1 MPRKSIKDNIQLTSY
16 DDLLGGGI
24 KRHEGDITEM
34 PLENL
39 HTFKDHPFKVLDD
52 EHMNELVESIKE
64 KGVLTPAIVRKRD
77 EGGYEIISG
86 HRRRHACELAGLSTM
101 PVIIKEMDDNDAIIL
116 MVDANIQRENIL
128 PSERA
133 FALQMKM
140 NAIKQQGK
148 RTDLTSSHSDQKL
161 SGELDDESTSGR
173 DVPKLTSEIIGE
185 EEGLSGRQVKRYIRL
200 TNLVPGL
207 LERVDNGKIG
217 IMQAVDLSF
226 IEESDQEAILS
237 ALIKTD
243 RKMTAKQ
250 AKMLRGG
257 AECKMLDEDIINDIL
272 IGKAGTIRTVTFS
285 ERELNNYFPLN
296 MDGNEI
302 KQIIIELV
310 QKWNAEK

>member
-1 MPRKSIKDNIQLTSY
+1 MPKKSIKDNIQLVTF
-16 DDLLGGGI
+16 DDLMGGGI
-24 KRHEGDITEM
+24 KQHEGEITEI

-39 HTFKDHPFKVLDD
+39 HTFKDHPFKVVDD
-52 EHMNELVESIKE
+52 DQMTELVESIKE
-64 KGVLTPAIVRKRD
+64 KGVLSPAIVRERD

-86 HRRRHACELAGLSTM
+86 HRRKHACELAGLSTM
-101 PVIIKEMDDNDAIIL
+101 PVIVKNMDDNDAIIL

-140 NAIKQQGK
+140 QALKQQGK
-148 RTDLTSSHSDQKL
+148 RSDLTSSQGDPKLMDASD
-161 SGELDDESTSGR
+161 DITSGR
-173 DVPKLTSEIIGE
+173 DVPKLTSERIGE

-200 TNLVPGL
+200 TNLIPGL
-207 LERVDNGKIG
+207 LDRVDSGKIG

-226 IEESDQEAILS
+226 IDESDQEAILS
-237 ALIKTD
+237 ALNRTD

-272 IGKAGTIRTVTFS
+272 IGNAGTIRTVTFS
-285 ERELNNYFPLN
+285 ERELANYFPLN

-302 KQIIIELV
+302 KKIIVELIEE
-310 QKWNAEK
+310 WNVK

>member
-52 EHMNELVESIKE
+52 EHMSELVESIKE

-86 HRRRHACELAGLSTM
+86 HRRRHACELAGLATM

-185 EEGLSGRQVKRYIRL
+185 EEGL
-200 TNLVPGL
+200 
-207 LERVDNGKIG
+207 
-217 IMQAVDLSF
+217 
-226 IEESDQEAILS
+226 
-237 ALIKTD
+237 
-243 RKMTAKQ
+243 
-250 AKMLRGG
+250 
-257 AECKMLDEDIINDIL
+257 
-272 IGKAGTIRTVTFS
+272 
-285 ERELNNYFPLN
+285 
-296 MDGNEI
+296 
-302 KQIIIELV
+302 
-310 QKWNAEK
+310 